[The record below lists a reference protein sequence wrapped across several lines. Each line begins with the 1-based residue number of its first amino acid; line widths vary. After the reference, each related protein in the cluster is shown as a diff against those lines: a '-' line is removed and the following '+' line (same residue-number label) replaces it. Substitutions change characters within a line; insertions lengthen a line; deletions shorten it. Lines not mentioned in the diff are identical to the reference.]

1 MAFELN
7 GFSDAILGQLSQI
20 GIEIFNDKNNNGQ
33 EELVPKAIYEISK
46 QSSKGAKFKDSAELR
61 KLLSAAKANVGDLF
75 SIGEM
80 IALLCN

>member
-20 GIEIFNDKNNNGQ
+20 GIEIFNDKNSSGQ

-46 QSSKGAKFKDSAELR
+46 QTNKGSKKVNQK
-61 KLLSAAKANVGDLF
+61 
-75 SIGEM
+75 
-80 IALLCN
+80 